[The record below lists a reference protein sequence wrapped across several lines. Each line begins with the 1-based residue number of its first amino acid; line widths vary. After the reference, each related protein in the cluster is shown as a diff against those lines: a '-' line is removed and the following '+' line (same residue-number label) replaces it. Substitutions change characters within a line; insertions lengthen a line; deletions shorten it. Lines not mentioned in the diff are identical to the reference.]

1 MTPSPFC
8 REQPNYVARP
18 QTPRDNIRPNA
29 SRCPQRR
36 CAKAAPERGNYVAKN
51 VLPRQ
56 NSRDKIPRDKM
67 RQNCCADSTR
77 RKSNHDK
84 TIQQTDPSQLL
95 VKDHY
100 VAKNSVSRHNS
111 RGRVSA
117 RSSRRSRETR
127 RRHAFP
133 SHHAHSPTA
142 LSATHPPAS
151 IQNPQ
156 SKIQNPSSP
165 QSSGLTLTTRPFKA
179 PTPQNLAP
187 LGIAFHPDPGK

>member
-1 MTPSPFC
+1 MTPPPFC
-8 REQPNYVARP
+8 RERPNYVARP
-18 QTPRDNIRPNA
+18 QTPRDNIRQRKLLPTTTMRARRPPN
-29 SRCPQRR
+29 
-36 CAKAAPERGNYVAKN
+36 RGLLSPKTCF
-51 VLPRQ
+51 RDRI
-56 NSRDKIPRDKM
+56 SRDRM
-67 RQNCCADSTR
+67 RQNCCADSTA
-77 RKSNHDK
+77 RKSYHDK
-84 TIQQTDPSQLL
+84 TIQQSRSAQLL

-100 VAKNSVSRHNS
+100 VAKNNSERHNS

-151 IQNPQ
+151 IQDPQ